1 MDRIAI
7 PDRLES
13 ATPIREVGPHNASN
27 GDSERRR
34 RQRALPPAE
43 TSEESADSPDP
54 EKPHQIDELA

>member
-7 PDRLES
+7 SDRLES
-13 ATPIREVGPHNASN
+13 ATPIREVGPHNPSN
-27 GDSERRR
+27 SDSERRR

-43 TSEESADSPDP
+43 ESEQPSESPDP